1 VSSVSILIF
10 TLNEETN
17 LPACLQ
23 SLGWCDDITVVDS
36 YSTDGTEAICREKGV
51 RFVQHHF
58 EGFGRQRQ
66 WALDTL
72 PLLHDWVLILDA
84 DERVPDELVREIVE
98 VLSAVDDKVG
108 AFRVKR
114 RFHLWGRWLRHSS
127 LYPTW
132 VVRLIRKKRVRY
144 IDRGHAETQTV
155 DGEIQNLRNDLID
168 QNLKG
173 IDDWFARQNYYSRR
187 DADYELTEQLK
198 GGGLRELFVSDPLV
212 RRAALKRLA
221 WRVPGRGFVYFLYSY
236 FWRMG
241 FLDGRDG
248 LVFCVMRSMY
258 QSMVAIKK
266 YDKRRMQGLRPA
278 EPQPPDEVL

>member
-1 VSSVSILIF
+1 MSSVSILIF

-17 LPACLQ
+17 LPGCLQ

-36 YSTDGTEAICREKGV
+36 YSTDGTEGICREKGV

-84 DERVPDELVREIVE
+84 DERVPDELVREIIE

-114 RFHLWGRWLRHSS
+114 WFHLWGRWLRHSS

-132 VVRLIRKKRVRY
+132 VVRGGPGCLNSLSASISGTFARVR
-144 IDRGHAETQTV
+144 
-155 DGEIQNLRNDLID
+155 LPC
-168 QNLKG
+168 
-173 IDDWFARQNYYSRR
+173 
-187 DADYELTEQLK
+187 
-198 GGGLRELFVSDPLV
+198 GL
-212 RRAALKRLA
+212 AA
-221 WRVPGRGFVYFLYSY
+221 G
-236 FWRMG
+236 
-241 FLDGRDG
+241 
-248 LVFCVMRSMY
+248 
-258 QSMVAIKK
+258 
-266 YDKRRMQGLRPA
+266 
-278 EPQPPDEVL
+278 